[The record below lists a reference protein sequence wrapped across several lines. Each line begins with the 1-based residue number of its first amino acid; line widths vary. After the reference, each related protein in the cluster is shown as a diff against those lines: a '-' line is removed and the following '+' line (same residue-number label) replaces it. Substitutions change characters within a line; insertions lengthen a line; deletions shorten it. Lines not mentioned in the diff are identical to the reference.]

1 MMMKQTLNRR
11 IQYRIR
17 MISWLCKLNQYYGSQ
32 NYKFYATE
40 MLIQLRDKCKKSA
53 SLLNNA

>member
-1 MMMKQTLNRR
+1 
-11 IQYRIR
+11 